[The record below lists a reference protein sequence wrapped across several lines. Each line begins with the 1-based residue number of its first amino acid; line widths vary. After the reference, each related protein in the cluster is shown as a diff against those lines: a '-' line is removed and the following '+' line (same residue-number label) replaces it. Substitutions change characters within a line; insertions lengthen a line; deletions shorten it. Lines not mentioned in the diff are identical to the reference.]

1 MMNHAKP
8 GGIPLAD
15 SHLSLRL
22 EYAEAWSNREF
33 IDSRSRTTPGTAACW
48 KEIGGAFVMFDFP
61 GSPLTQ
67 TFGLGMKG
75 PVLPADIESIES
87 FFRDHGADTFHEVSP
102 LADPSALALLNDRG
116 YHPVEFTNVLY
127 RTITGD
133 DMSVTWNDAALRVR
147 QIRAEEEESWSAT
160 SSAGWGEFPG
170 LSAFMRDLG
179 RVFTHQNNAR
189 LFLAELDGS
198 AVATGI
204 LHIHGGVALF
214 AGASTIPSARKRGAQ
229 LALLHARLRF
239 AHESGCDLAMMCA
252 QPGSASQRNAER
264 HGFRIAYTRTKW
276 HLGPVA
282 ATGEV

>member
-1 MMNHAKP
+1 MMNQKGP

-15 SHLSLRL
+15 SDLSLRL

-33 IDSRSRTTPGTAACW
+33 IDSRSRATPGTTACW
-48 KEIGGAFVMFDFP
+48 REIGGAFVMFDFP

-67 TFGLGMKG
+67 TFGLGMRS
-75 PVLPADIESIES
+75 PVLPADIASIES
-87 FFRDHGADTFHEVSP
+87 FFRDRGADTYHEVSP

-116 YHPVEFTNVLY
+116 YRPVEYTNVLF
-127 RTITGD
+127 RTITRD
-133 DMSVTWNDAALRVR
+133 DTSGTWNDAALSVR
-147 QIRAEEEESWSAT
+147 RIQAEEEESWSAT

-170 LSAFMRDLG
+170 LSEFMHDCG
-179 RVFTHQNNAR
+179 RVFTRQNNAR

-204 LHIHGGVALF
+204 LHIHGGVAIF
-214 AGASTIPSARKRGAQ
+214 AGASTIPSARRRGAQ

-276 HLGPVA
+276 LLGTA
-282 ATGEV
+282 AAP